1 MLKDDKARCV
11 DTYPTRSAYD
21 PREILDPTNE
31 QGGGLF
37 DRGSFNEV
45 PSATNWFNWIYR
57 ISDLID
63 NGFIHLFL
71 DNGRLGKNHN
81 SWYVEA

>member
-45 PSATNWFNWIYR
+45 PSATN
-57 ISDLID
+57 
-63 NGFIHLFL
+63 
-71 DNGRLGKNHN
+71 
-81 SWYVEA
+81 